1 MHTIGNNLA
10 ICTIDPVGSGRYVV
24 ITVSARPDR
33 YNVHYAT
40 SDDGNA
46 MRLGSGSLSLS
57 WADALDCAERM
68 RSDLA
73 RSLQYWQTHRPSWVA

>member
-1 MHTIGNNLA
+1 MYTTSTNLGIHTIDL
-10 ICTIDPVGSGRYVV
+10 VGSGRYIV
-24 ITVSARPDR
+24 ITAGSHPDK
-33 YNVHYAT
+33 YNVHHAT

-46 MRLGSGSLSLS
+46 MRLGSGSLNLS

-73 RSLQYWQTHRPSWVA
+73 KSLRYWQTHRPSWVA